1 MPHLGSTF
9 GITISGSMCMTTS
22 NLISSTMFDSKFVVP
37 LILHYVAF
45 AAPPSFGYMAGFTFA
60 QFVYDPTSQSPLGL
74 VTIAMFCGFIS
85 GDGRVIYVANVCR
98 AHGRV
103 HILTVTLMDFYSRS
117 PENGS

>member
-37 LILHYVAF
+37 LIPRYVAF
-45 AAPPSFGYMAGFTFA
+45 AAPPSSGYMAGFTFA

-85 GDGRVIYVANVCR
+85 GDGRVIYVANL
-98 AHGRV
+98 G
-103 HILTVTLMDFYSRS
+103 IKSELPS
-117 PENGS
+117 